1 MCLSLHQKKE
11 MVTTLTFAKIENG
24 YESQVVTVTSDFNL
38 HLERESR
45 GAVYIFQ
52 RTDGNKFGYGTSFD
66 AGNLWKDLDVDLDA
80 RLYPKDIKIV
90 SSSAVTYGSISQE

>member
-1 MCLSLHQKKE
+1 
-11 MVTTLTFAKIENG
+11 MVTELKFSKTEVG

-38 HLERESR
+38 HLEREKS

-66 AGNLWKDLDVDLDA
+66 AGNMWKDLDVDLNV
-80 RLYPKDIKIV
+80 RLYPKDIKV
-90 SSSAVTYGSISQE
+90 LSSSAVIYGSISQE